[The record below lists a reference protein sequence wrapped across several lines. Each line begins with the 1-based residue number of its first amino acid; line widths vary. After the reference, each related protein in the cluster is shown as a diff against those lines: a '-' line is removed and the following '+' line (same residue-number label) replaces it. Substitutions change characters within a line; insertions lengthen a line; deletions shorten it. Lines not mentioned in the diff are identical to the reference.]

1 MSVPVT
7 ILMPAYNAGQYIR
20 EATASVLAQTFTDFE
35 LLIVNDGSQD
45 DTAEVVASFDDPR
58 IRWIDCA
65 HGGVA
70 AALNRGLSMSRG
82 RYIARFDADD
92 ICMPGRIET
101 QYDFMESHPDHVL
114 AGSDALYMLESGEE
128 LFHFRCIGHTHE
140 EISSVLYRYCPFIH
154 SAVMYRKDAV
164 LQAGGYHNHAHN
176 FEDYLLWTRL
186 ANAGKL
192 CNLDEPLIRVRF
204 NPSSVT
210 MDEKWRGRRFRA
222 IKRNCILRG
231 DVSEAEGAALTAILE
246 RQDVRSLR
254 EAAYYALCA
263 KKFLAERNEPARA
276 REFLHRAIQRR
287 PLRLDNYALFAAS
300 FFPAPVIQWLH
311 QKSPNRL

>member
-7 ILMPAYNAGQYIR
+7 ILMPAYNAGKYIG
-20 EATASVLAQTFTDFE
+20 EAITSVLGQTFADFE
-35 LLIVNDGSQD
+35 LLIVNDGSRD
-45 DTAEVVASFDDPR
+45 DTADVVASFDDPR
-58 IRWIDCA
+58 IRWVNSA

-70 AALNRGLSMSRG
+70 QALNRGLSMARG

-92 ICMPGRIET
+92 ICMRGRIQT

-114 AGSDALYMLESGEE
+114 VGSDALYMLESGED
-128 LFHFRCIGHTHE
+128 LFHFRCIGHTSE
-140 EISSVLYRYCPFIH
+140 EISRVLYRYCPVIH

-164 LQAGGYHNHAHN
+164 LHAGGYHIHAHN

-186 ANAGKL
+186 AGAGKL

-222 IKRNCILRG
+222 IKRKCILRG
-231 DVSEAEGAALTAILE
+231 DVSEAEGSALMDILQN
-246 RQDVRSLR
+246 QDVREVR

-276 REFLHRAIQRR
+276 REFLSRAIQKR
-287 PLRLDNYALFAAS
+287 PLRLDNYGLLAAS
-300 FFPAPVIQWLH
+300 FLPAPVVQWLH